1 MRLWHR
7 PRRRQQAELPGQV
20 VQEQKGRVG
29 GPGWTEKEKDEGPTR
44 LQEAE
49 ESLEDT
55 ETNRGKLVVFQT
67 TATWE

>member
-20 VQEQKGRVG
+20 VQEQKGRGLARVG
-29 GPGWTEKEKDEGPTR
+29 VPGWTEKEKDKGPTS
-44 LQEAE
+44 LQEAG

-55 ETNRGKLVVFQT
+55 ETNCVRH
-67 TATWE
+67 